1 MAHANN
7 DIVQVKIKTL
17 AIERANTIAI
27 FDASSNDFTG
37 HFQEKERT
45 TVFQLYLNTD
55 TTFDGTPFVVGPNA
69 IVISTSLFTKT
80 ELHGY
85 IEHDRL
91 DETPLYSEEEGMYE
105 FYSVDR
111 DGNKLE
117 DACGDS
123 DFHIVRFDIS
133 AEEAM
138 EILSLLLNCLI
149 DEETNETALLYS
161 YISTKN
167 DGISASMMNLPSA
180 AMTFIPLYSPY
191 ASAALGAAPRP
202 FDPLAWF
209 LGGLITFIITIY
221 FGSSILLVTAI
232 IIIVVITT
240 QNNDN
245 AQSIGM
251 TILTWLA
258 HLAWLLVRAAILVFA
273 WIVFA
278 IILLI
283 TTIGFGVLCLFLML
297 LNVIVQGQLQLNI
310 NFLKIQRGNNF
321 ISLEYIIE
329 SEYIEF
335 FDIMI
340 PTIRYRYEVNDS
352 PYDATYNL
360 YKNDYASPSVEFC
373 DTLQEIGSQPLEFND
388 LEDLEE
394 FFNGVGYAMILFGSI
409 VSITGIILTLSKS
422 SPYKSALAIG
432 TLIVAGISLSTS
444 TILFLGYIDSIG
456 GLTENFMQGLAIG
469 SLINMIMGALLIFGG
484 LAGVAEIVIH
494 LMEIIF
500 IGFAIREDIEAISKY
515 NISSG
520 LFEYPTLFLAL
531 VVYGLTIIS
540 FKFVDEDLRLLA
552 GLLFA
557 VIAGGI
563 GVFLWTLLFP

>member
-1 MAHANN
+1 MFVLSNN
-7 DIVQVKIKTL
+7 DVVQVKLKTL

-27 FDASSNDFTG
+27 FDASSNGFTG

-45 TVFQLYLNTD
+45 TVFQLYLNTVGSV
-55 TTFDGTPFVVGPNA
+55 DGTPFVVGPNA

-80 ELHGY
+80 ELHSY

-123 DFHIVRFDIS
+123 NFHIVRFDIS

-180 AMTFIPLYSPY
+180 VMTFIPLYSPY

-209 LGGLITFIITIY
+209 LGFLIIYMRIVTLGLGLFIV
-221 FGSSILLVTAI
+221 VTAVMTI
-232 IIIVVITT
+232 IDITT

-258 HLAWLLVRAAILVFA
+258 HLTWLLVRAAILVFA
-273 WIVFA
+273 WLIFA
-278 IILLI
+278 ITLPFVI
-283 TTIGFGVLCLFLML
+283 IGFLTAISGLYWILTFKNIDCSIAFNSITINTETYIIMIGYECNLVNVDFFDLEIPSLDIFYKKDSILCLSVPNNIYNVG
-297 LNVIVQGQLQLNI
+297 LNTI
-310 NFLKIQRGNNF
+310 NNDDFNTF
-321 ISLEYIIE
+321 INP
-329 SEYIEF
+329 
-335 FDIMI
+335 IMI
-340 PTIRYRYEVNDS
+340 SILDKGVNTMS
-352 PYDATYNL
+352 EHL
-360 YKNDYASPSVEFC
+360 HER
-373 DTLQEIGSQPLEFND
+373 L
-388 LEDLEE
+388 
-394 FFNGVGYAMILFGSI
+394 
-409 VSITGIILTLSKS
+409 
-422 SPYKSALAIG
+422 
-432 TLIVAGISLSTS
+432 
-444 TILFLGYIDSIG
+444 
-456 GLTENFMQGLAIG
+456 
-469 SLINMIMGALLIFGG
+469 LLIFPNS
-484 LAGVAEIVIH
+484 IV
-494 LMEIIF
+494 LLSYTF
-500 IGFAIREDIEAISKY
+500 IYRKSNYLIS
-515 NISSG
+515 NDQ
-520 LFEYPTLFLAL
+520 F
-531 VVYGLTIIS
+531 
-540 FKFVDEDLRLLA
+540 
-552 GLLFA
+552 
-557 VIAGGI
+557 
-563 GVFLWTLLFP
+563 